1 MNKVKKITKNIIM
14 KKKICIILILLLLC
28 FVSACTAEADET
40 MSEIIKVN
48 DISIN
53 KSHLYVDVN
62 NTEILLAQVFPLNAN
77 NQNIIWK
84 SDNPNV
90 AKVNDGIVSGVSE
103 GRTNITATSEDGNF
117 STNCIVYVST
127 KKLDY
132 ENTYNGNKT
141 NVNFNNLE
149 KAKIEQLSENEIN
162 NNQSAQ
168 NDANDEIFNG
178 GENYR
183 YYYSFDNLNG
193 ENMGFSFEYNSNG
206 LNEQKNSE
214 LIHSEFRKPYG
225 FFEDF
230 FGIEFEKINNEEN
243 ITSEEVLY
251 EDEFTVLKKFTF
263 N

>member
-1 MNKVKKITKNIIM
+1 
-14 KKKICIILILLLLC
+14 
-28 FVSACTAEADET
+28 

-84 SDNPNV
+84 SDNPSI
-90 AKVNDGIVSGVSE
+90 AKVNDGIVRGVAE
-103 GRTNITATSEDGNF
+103 GRTNIIATSEDGNI

-132 ENTYNGNKT
+132 ENTYNAKKT
-141 NVNFNNLE
+141 NNIIYNSKQENNE
-149 KAKIEQLSENEIN
+149 EEEIENNENNGTLQSYENLGYYFSYDNSNQN
-162 NNQSAQ
+162 NV
-168 NDANDEIFNG
+168 
-178 GENYR
+178 
-183 YYYSFDNLNG
+183 
-193 ENMGFSFEYNSNG
+193 GFHFEYNSNG
-206 LNEQKNSE
+206 LNKENDIESNIIGFEFKN
-214 LIHSEFRKPYG
+214 PYEV
-225 FFEDF
+225 FEDIF
-230 FGIEFEKINNEEN
+230 NIKYEKTNLEEN

-251 EDEFTVLKKFTF
+251 EDEFTVLKKYTF